1 VVLYKYKEN
10 DMATYDYL
18 KTETESVPKNA
29 DLMEYENMSLMQVG
43 DVVDLWSPIAEKW
56 LYGSVIKAGETWV
69 ECMFGGLAVTV
80 SLDDK
85 AQWVGADFD
94 IRSAA

>member
-1 VVLYKYKEN
+1 
-10 DMATYDYL
+10 MATYDYL
-18 KTETESVPKNA
+18 KTETESVPKDA

-43 DVVDLWSPIAEKW
+43 DEVEVWSPIAEKW
-56 LYGSVIKAGETWV
+56 LYGSVIKAGDTWV
-69 ECMFGGLAVTV
+69 ECMFGSLAVTI

-85 AQWVGADFD
+85 AQWAGADFD

>member
-1 VVLYKYKEN
+1 
-10 DMATYDYL
+10 MATYDYL
-18 KTETESVPKNA
+18 KTETESVPKDA

-43 DVVDLWSPIAEKW
+43 NTIDVISPIAEKW

-85 AQWVGADFD
+85 AQWVEADFD

>member
-1 VVLYKYKEN
+1 
-10 DMATYDYL
+10 MATYEYL

>member
-1 VVLYKYKEN
+1 
-10 DMATYDYL
+10 MATYDYL
-18 KTETESVPKNA
+18 KTETESVPKDA
-29 DLMEYENMSLMQVG
+29 DLMEYENMRLMQVG
-43 DVVDLWSPIAEKW
+43 NPIDLWSPIAEKW

-69 ECMFGGLAVTV
+69 ECMFGSLAVTI

-85 AQWVGADFD
+85 AQWAGADFD

>member
-1 VVLYKYKEN
+1 
-10 DMATYDYL
+10 MATYDYL
-18 KTETESVPKNA
+18 KKETESVPKDA

-43 DVVDLWSPIAEKW
+43 NPIDLWSPIAEKW
-56 LYGSVIKAGETWV
+56 LYGSVIKAGATWV

-80 SLDDK
+80 SLDDR

>member
-1 VVLYKYKEN
+1 
-10 DMATYDYL
+10 MATYDYL
-18 KTETESVPKNA
+18 KKETGSVPKDA
-29 DLMEYENMSLMQVG
+29 DLMEYENMSLMQVEDG
-43 DVVDLWSPIAEKW
+43 VEVWSPIAHKW

-69 ECMFGGLAVTV
+69 ECMFGSLAVTV

>member
-1 VVLYKYKEN
+1 
-10 DMATYDYL
+10 MATYDYL
-18 KTETESVPKNA
+18 KKETGSVPKDA
-29 DLMEYENMSLMQVG
+29 DLMEYENISLMQVG
-43 DVVDLWSPIAEKW
+43 NPIDLWSPIAEKW

-69 ECMFGGLAVTV
+69 ECMFGSLAVTI

-85 AQWVGADFD
+85 AQWAGADFD

>member
-1 VVLYKYKEN
+1 
-10 DMATYDYL
+10 MATYDYL
-18 KTETESVPKNA
+18 KKETESVPKDA
-29 DLMEYENMSLMQVG
+29 DLMEYENMRLMQVG
-43 DVVDLWSPIAEKW
+43 NPIDLWSPIAEKW

-80 SLDDK
+80 SLDDR

>member
-1 VVLYKYKEN
+1 
-10 DMATYDYL
+10 MATYDYL

>member
-1 VVLYKYKEN
+1 
-10 DMATYDYL
+10 MATYDYL
-18 KTETESVPKNA
+18 KKETGSVPKDA

-43 DVVDLWSPIAEKW
+43 NPIDLWSPIAEKW

-69 ECMFGGLAVTV
+69 ECMFGSLAVTI

-85 AQWVGADFD
+85 AQWAGADFD